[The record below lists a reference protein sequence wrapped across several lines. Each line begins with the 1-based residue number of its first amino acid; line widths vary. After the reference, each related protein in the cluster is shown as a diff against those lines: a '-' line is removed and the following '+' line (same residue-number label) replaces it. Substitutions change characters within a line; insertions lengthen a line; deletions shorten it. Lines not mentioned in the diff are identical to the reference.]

1 MAWLLLATRLR
12 NRAQTDPPVMEGPVI
27 EGCFLGSSEE
37 TMRLKGS
44 IFNNDG
50 SFVVMISRS
59 SCVEGAC

>member
-1 MAWLLLATRLR
+1 
-12 NRAQTDPPVMEGPVI
+12 MEGPVI